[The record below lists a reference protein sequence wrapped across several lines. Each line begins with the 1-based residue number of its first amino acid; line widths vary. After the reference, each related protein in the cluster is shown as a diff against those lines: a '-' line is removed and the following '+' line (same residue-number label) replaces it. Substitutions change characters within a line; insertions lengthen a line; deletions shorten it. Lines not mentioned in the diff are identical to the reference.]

1 MWWREPVTSLK
12 GIGIK
17 KALEFQKLNIETV
30 GDLLNRFPRMD
41 SYLDYSKVKRIGELT
56 TDNEKQLF
64 TGEVF
69 RVADKYSG
77 RGKRYTV
84 ITVQDDGSYADIFL
98 FAAQR
103 YQARKYKPGMRLIV
117 IGKVRRGTTAKF
129 VSEAF
134 IQIADS
140 NESIN
145 ALGILPVYSLTGSLT
160 QVAVRTAVK
169 QALAK
174 AEQYLPETLPAS
186 IITER
191 QLPDRYTALKNIHF
205 PGSFAKLAEAKKRFI
220 FEELFLLQCGLL
232 YYRDRIK
239 EVRQGIKHGVD
250 GKLVT
255 AVKNSLPFE
264 LTEAQQ
270 KAWQEISLDMQDN
283 TPMHR
288 LLQGD
293 VGSGKTVVSAL
304 ALAKT
309 AENGYQGCI
318 MVPTEILAQQ
328 HFETL
333 TEYLGKQGLRVEL
346 LTSSVKKAK
355 RREILENLE
364 LGEID
369 VLVGTHA
376 LIQDDVV
383 FARLALVVTDEQHR
397 FGVDQRAKLSNKSQF
412 APDILVMT
420 ATPIPRT
427 LAMTLYGDLDVSVID
442 ELPPGRK
449 PIATIHQFDNRRESL
464 YRSVRKQIEEGRQVY
479 IVYPLIKESEKIDLK
494 NLEEGYLHI
503 CEEFPDCKVC
513 KVHGKMKPAEKDA
526 QMQLFIS
533 GDAQIMVATTVIEV
547 GVNVP
552 NASVMIIENAERFGL
567 SQLHQLR
574 GRVGRGAD
582 QSYCILVT
590 TYKLT
595 EETRKRLEI
604 MVRTNDGFEIA
615 EADLKLRG
623 PGDLEGTQ
631 QSGIAFDLKIADIA
645 RDGQLL
651 QYVRTIAEEIT
662 DADPGGVL
670 PENAILWQQL
680 RALRKTNV
688 NWAAI
693 S

>member
-69 RVADKYSG
+69 RVSDKYSG

-103 YQARKYKPGMRLIV
+103 YQARKYKSGMRLIV

-283 TPMHR
+283 KPMHR

-420 ATPIPRT
+420 ATR
-427 LAMTLYGDLDVSVID
+427 S
-442 ELPPGRK
+442 
-449 PIATIHQFDNRRESL
+449 RE
-464 YRSVRKQIEEGRQVY
+464 
-479 IVYPLIKESEKIDLK
+479 P
-494 NLEEGYLHI
+494 
-503 CEEFPDCKVC
+503 
-513 KVHGKMKPAEKDA
+513 
-526 QMQLFIS
+526 
-533 GDAQIMVATTVIEV
+533 
-547 GVNVP
+547 
-552 NASVMIIENAERFGL
+552 
-567 SQLHQLR
+567 
-574 GRVGRGAD
+574 
-582 QSYCILVT
+582 
-590 TYKLT
+590 
-595 EETRKRLEI
+595 
-604 MVRTNDGFEIA
+604 
-615 EADLKLRG
+615 
-623 PGDLEGTQ
+623 
-631 QSGIAFDLKIADIA
+631 
-645 RDGQLL
+645 
-651 QYVRTIAEEIT
+651 
-662 DADPGGVL
+662 
-670 PENAILWQQL
+670 
-680 RALRKTNV
+680 
-688 NWAAI
+688 
-693 S
+693 

>member
-69 RVADKYSG
+69 RVSDKYSG

-103 YQARKYKPGMRLIV
+103 YQARKYKSGMRLIV

-134 IQIADS
+134 IQIADR

-283 TPMHR
+283 KPMHR

-427 LAMTLYGDLDVSVID
+427 LALTIYCDLDTSMMQGKPV
-442 ELPPGRK
+442 GRK
-449 PIATIHQFDNRRESL
+449 PIETLCYTGEKRNAVYAGL
-464 YRSVRKQIEEGRQVY
+464 VRQVQAGHQAY
-479 IVYPLIKESEKIDLK
+479 VVCALIDESEGVEARSATEVYTELQATYLK
-494 NLEEGYLHI
+494 NIPCALLHGRLKNQEKEDI
-503 CEEFPDCKVC
+503 MSLFAAGEIKV
-513 KVHGKMKPAEKDA
+513 
-526 QMQLFIS
+526 LIT
-533 GDAQIMVATTVIEV
+533 TTVIEV

-552 NASVMIIENAERFGL
+552 NATLMIIENADRFGL
-567 SQLHQLR
+567 AQMHQLR
-574 GRVGRGAD
+574 GRVGRGKD
-582 QSYCILVT
+582 QSYCVL
-590 TYKLT
+590 LT
-595 EETRKRLEI
+595 DNDNKETLERLQ
-604 MVRTNDGFEIA
+604 VLRDSDNGFFLA
-615 EADLKLRG
+615 EKDLELRG
-623 PGDLEGTQ
+623 AGQLFGLRQHGLPDLY
-631 QSGIAFDLKIADIA
+631 IADI
-645 RDGQLL
+645 L
-651 QYVRTIAEEIT
+651 QDI
-662 DADPGGVL
+662 GVL
-670 PENAILWQQL
+670 IEARELAKKAFKNPQML
-680 RALRKTNV
+680 REIEDALSSQFDERFQR
-688 NWAAI
+688 I
-693 S
+693 FYS